1 MEHCAPS
8 TLDTAIQVQYYYLMN
23 AKRPGFTLTAAALLA
38 LAAIW
43 IAVTGLFIPTPA
55 AAGAAAAP
63 REGFAA
69 PDFTLTSLSGETVQ
83 LSALRGRVVFL
94 NFWTSWCPPCKKEM
108 PAIQQLSE
116 QSPDVA
122 VLAVNVSDQDRL
134 EDAQLF
140 LASNG
145 ITLDVLLD
153 SDGSVSR
160 LYQVEALPTSFFI
173 DKKGIIRK
181 IVYGGPISS
190 ALLFAETSSLAK
202 EP

>member
-1 MEHCAPS
+1 
-8 TLDTAIQVQYYYLMN
+8 MN
-23 AKRPGFTLTAAALLA
+23 ANRPGFPLTAAALLA

-43 IAVTGLFIPTPA
+43 IAVTSLFIPAPA
-55 AAGAAAAP
+55 AADVEAVP

-83 LSALRGRVVFL
+83 LSALRGKVVFL
-94 NFWTSWCPPCKKEM
+94 NFWTSWCPPCKTEM

-140 LASNG
+140 LASNR
-145 ITLDVLLD
+145 INLDALLD

-173 DKKGIIRK
+173 DKQGIIRK

-190 ALLFAETSSLAK
+190 ALLFAETSSLVE